1 MVIEILSANI
11 VAKATSLGMQRGA
24 GTVPFPRKFAAKG
37 HSSDTRA
44 SLYTECNRAG
54 EMAERLKA
62 AVC

>member
-37 HSSDTRA
+37 HSFDTGFPV
-44 SLYTECNRAG
+44 Y
-54 EMAERLKA
+54 
-62 AVC
+62 